1 MDNFSPSKGLL
12 DLTKV
17 ILARIFSEDKC
28 NQLTDEQ
35 LEILSNIVLHHL
47 IKLETRQRTVLTKRY
62 GIGGGDSET
71 FITIGDSLGVTRERV
86 RQIELKAIYRLER
99 AARPY
104 LIKAMFNIESEEAS
118 TK

>member
-12 DLTKV
+12 DLTRL

-28 NQLTDEQ
+28 KKLTNEHI
-35 LEILSNIVLHHL
+35 EVLSDIVLHHL

-104 LIKAMFNIESEEAS
+104 LIKAMFNIESEEVS